1 MATEVPAHVSSA
13 ADMRTNLQ
21 ALLDLKEKQL
31 QQAGALGQ
39 RVLAQQVEL
48 EDRVRM
54 LQEMELD
61 RPDADEID
69 ADMRERYRELAE
81 TVRAWDTENATLS
94 SGFGSKV
101 CTRTRCASRIGGT
114 AILVMFDRLCVKRRA
129 RSILLRLKATEM
141 TERPL
146 RNIILAL
153 THRCWF

>member
-1 MATEVPAHVSSA
+1 MATEVPAQVSSA

-61 RPDADEID
+61 RPDGDEID

-101 CTRTRCASRIGGT
+101 CIHGRAVLLGLAGRRSWSCLIACVSSDAPAPFFSGSRPP
-114 AILVMFDRLCVKRRA
+114 K
-129 RSILLRLKATEM
+129 
-141 TERPL
+141 
-146 RNIILAL
+146 
-153 THRCWF
+153 

>member
-1 MATEVPAHVSSA
+1 MPSHRIES
-13 ADMRTNLQ
+13 
-21 ALLDLKEKQL
+21 QL
-31 QQAGALGQ
+31 QSVRDVDG
-39 RVLAQQVEL
+39 RVRDVLHARRHRVHLVYRDAHTTYNFEL

-101 CTRTRCASRIGGT
+101 CARARCASRIGGT

-141 TERPL
+141 TGRPL
-146 RNIILAL
+146 RNIVLAL
-153 THRCWF
+153 IHRCWF